1 MKIAYISEQDPF
13 NIGLWSGTPF
23 HIIKALKKQHD
34 VVWIGG
40 GKFNGVMWHQK
51 FLENPHPRFVHDY
64 SPEIDRVL
72 SKELKDRNIDI
83 VVSSNYVLCSHLDSD
98 IPFIYFNDIVFSVC
112 EGFFFKPN
120 PDFKY
125 KAKKREEECLRR
137 ADAINF
143 TSEQPFITLG
153 WSTMRCCLTSCDANA
168 CNFSKEDEKCAT
180 YPVRGSH

>member
-40 GKFNGVMWHQK
+40 GIFNGVMWHQK

-64 SPEIDRVL
+64 SPEIGRVL

-83 VVSSNYVLCSHLDSD
+83 VVSSGYQGEVESNYNYSWKEMID
-98 IPFIYFNDIVFSVC
+98 IMGIRY
-112 EGFFFKPN
+112 
-120 PDFKY
+120 
-125 KAKKREEECLRR
+125 R
-137 ADAINF
+137 
-143 TSEQPFITLG
+143 
-153 WSTMRCCLTSCDANA
+153 
-168 CNFSKEDEKCAT
+168 
-180 YPVRGSH
+180 